1 MTRNSADRTKALIM
15 QVLWALM
22 FFLRMKTKP
31 VSRKHAAPALR
42 TAFTVANAWG
52 VPGADRSGR
61 AYSTMSTMANTATE
75 RTAITQRAA
84 GDSAA
89 NVLTT
94 GEGTRLVTDPQRP
107 SWMPYSICAWFPT
120 VTPCSANHPWATSN
134 AYIAGAALAL
144 ESVTS
149 GSSCWISTIT

>member
-61 AYSTMSTMANTATE
+61 AYSTMSTAANTATE

-94 GEGTRLVTDPQRP
+94 GEGDKIGYRSSAPELDAVLDLCLVPHRDTVLGKPSLSNLQRVHRRRCTRFGVG
-107 SWMPYSICAWFPT
+107 Y
-120 VTPCSANHPWATSN
+120 
-134 AYIAGAALAL
+134 
-144 ESVTS
+144 
-149 GSSCWISTIT
+149 